1 MRLLS
6 AGGSVLMVGD
16 KEMLNVI
23 FMLRHHYVG
32 REESLLLGYF
42 TTMEGWWL
50 PWSQYCKRRQH
61 LLYKKRSNSL
71 IYKWRGLNPNYLVMN
86 Q

>member
-1 MRLLS
+1 MLL
-6 AGGSVLMVGD
+6 
-16 KEMLNVI
+16 
-23 FMLRHHYVG
+23 HHYVG

-50 PWSQYCKRRQH
+50 PWSQYCNRRQH
-61 LLYKKRSNSL
+61 LLYFEMVKRGTILVFTNGGSH
-71 IYKWRGLNPNYLVMN
+71 PNYLVMN